1 MDSTKTTEYRYL
13 GKRAL
18 PVDGQ
23 DKLLGQLNFTGDLKI
38 GGMLHVRLMLSPH
51 PHARIISV
59 DRTAAQA
66 LPGVVAVLTAE
77 DLPTRDQVISSR
89 MSAVLAKEKVL
100 FEGQPVVAVVGET
113 VAAAQDGVEALE
125 VAYELL
131 PAIPNLD
138 AALSPESPILWPY
151 GLPKDAIDVSADH
164 GGVEQQSTAESS
176 EPSNIHTENKYARG
190 DVEQGFQE
198 ADVVLERTYR
208 IPAVHQGYLEPQIAV
223 AAPEGSSGL
232 VLYVSTQGPRTIR
245 NEVARL
251 LRLARSQVRV
261 VPMPMGGGFGGKHGL
276 LEPLVAAVAHLLHR
290 PVRLELTRTED
301 FLTSMPAPEHRIDL
315 KMGVKQDSQLCA
327 LEAKLYLN
335 NGAFSAPW
343 SGLAATLLASQYL
356 IPHIKISANEVCTT
370 QVMTGPYRAPS
381 APQAVFAMESHM
393 DDLARELEI
402 DPLEFRYQ
410 NASGGGDAMI
420 TGNPWPSLSFR
431 EVLDKMREHPAWAN
445 RENRPDEGIGLAAGV
460 WGCNTA
466 PASAVVRVESDG
478 SVQVLVGS
486 VDISGVNSGFVHIVA
501 ETLGVLP
508 EQVTITQG
516 DTTSGPAAP
525 VSGGSMVTYSVAGAL
540 ADAAG
545 EVRQRVTKMA
555 AEHFEASEQDIEIE
569 EGKVFVRGV
578 RSKAVT
584 LAEFASRAES
594 TRGQG
599 GPLLAHGNSAVE
611 VNAPVASVHLVRV
624 RVDKETGVVTPL
636 QYVAVQDVGFALN
649 PLMVEGQLQGGALQG
664 LAIGLQEQLVY
675 DDDGHLLTPSFLDY
689 ALPRCDEAPSVEPVL
704 VEVASPKGPFG
715 IRGVG
720 EPPIVPGPA
729 ALANA
734 VRDATGIRVKKL
746 PIRAPELWEKMQN

>member
-1 MDSTKTTEYRYL
+1 MKSVRTTEYRYL

-18 PVDGQ
+18 PVDAP
-23 DKLLGQLNFTGDLKI
+23 DKLRGQLRFTGDLKLD
-38 GGMLHVRLMLSPH
+38 GMHHVRLALSPH
-51 PHARIISV
+51 PHARIVSV
-59 DRTAAQA
+59 DRSAAEA
-66 LPGVVAVLTAE
+66 VPGVVAVLVAE

-89 MSAVLAKEKVL
+89 MSSVLAREKVL

-113 VAAAQDGVEALE
+113 ITAAQDGVEGLE
-125 VAYELL
+125 IEYDLL
-131 PAIPNLD
+131 PPIPNLN
-138 AALSPESPILWPY
+138 AALRPDAPILWPN

-164 GGVEQQSTAESS
+164 GGVDQQGTVESS
-176 EPSNIHTENKYARG
+176 EPGNIHTENRYDRG

-208 IPAVHQGYLEPQIAV
+208 MPAVHQGYLEPQVSV

-232 VLYVSTQGPRTIR
+232 VLYASTQGPRTIR

-261 VPMPMGGGFGGKHGL
+261 VAMPMGGGFGGKHGL
-276 LEPLVAAVAHLLHR
+276 IEPLTAAIAYQLRR

-301 FLTSMPAPEHRIDL
+301 FLTSMHAPEHRIDL
-315 KMGVKQDSQLCA
+315 KMGVKQNGQLCA
-327 LEAKLYLN
+327 LESKLYLN

-343 SGLAATLLASQYL
+343 AGLAATLLASQYR

-393 DDLARELEI
+393 DDLARELGLN
-402 DPLEFRYQ
+402 PLEFRYQ
-410 NASGGGDAMI
+410 NAAGGGDPMI
-420 TGNPWPSLSFR
+420 DGNPWPSLSLR
-431 EVLDKMREHPAWAN
+431 EVLAKMREHPAWVN
-445 RENRPDEGIGLAAGV
+445 RASGPDEGVGLAVGV
-460 WGCNTA
+460 WRCGVT
-466 PASAVVRVESDG
+466 PASAVVRVEGDG

-525 VSGGSMVTYSVAGAL
+525 ASGGSMVTYSIAGAL
-540 ADAAG
+540 TEAAG

-555 AEHFEASEQDIEIE
+555 ADHFEASEDDIEIQ

-578 RSKAVT
+578 PSKAVT

-594 TRGQG
+594 VRGQG

-611 VNAPVASVHLVRV
+611 INAPAASAHLVRV
-624 RVDKETGVVTPL
+624 KVDKETGVVTPL

-675 DDDGHLLTPSFLDY
+675 DEAGHLLTPSFLDY
-689 ALPRCDEAPSVEPVL
+689 ALPRCDEAPSIEPVL
-704 VEVASPKGPFG
+704 VEVASPKGAFG

-746 PIRAPELWEKMQN
+746 PIRAPELWKKMQT

>member
-1 MDSTKTTEYRYL
+1 MDSTRTSEYRYL
-13 GKRAL
+13 GKRTL
-18 PVDGQ
+18 PVDTK
-23 DKLLGQLNFTGDLKI
+23 DKLRGLLSFTGDLKFA
-38 GGMLHVRLMLSPH
+38 GMLHVRVALSPH
-51 PHARIISV
+51 PHARILGV
-59 DRTAAQA
+59 DRSAAEA
-66 LPGVVAVLTAE
+66 VPGVVAVLAAE

-89 MSAVLAKEKVL
+89 MSSVLAREKVL

-125 VAYELL
+125 VAYEPL

-138 AALSPESPILWPY
+138 AALRPDAPILWPN

-164 GGVEQQSTAESS
+164 GGVDQQESEDS
-176 EPSNIHTENKYARG
+176 GPPSNIHTENKYARG
-190 DVEQGFQE
+190 DVEQGFAE
-198 ADVVLERTYR
+198 SDFVLERTYR
-208 IPAVHQGYLEPQIAV
+208 IPAVHQGYLEPQASV

-232 VLYVSTQGPRTIR
+232 VVYASTQGPRTIR
-245 NEVARL
+245 KEVARL
-251 LRLARSQVRV
+251 LQMPRSQVRV

-276 LEPLVAAVAHLLHR
+276 IETLVAAIAHKLRR

-315 KMGVKQDSQLCA
+315 KMGVKQDGQLCA
-327 LEAKLYLN
+327 LESRLYLD

-356 IPHIKISANEVCTT
+356 IPHINISANEVNSTR
-370 QVMTGPYRAPS
+370 VMTGPYRAPS

-393 DDLARELEI
+393 DDLARELGL

-410 NASGGGDAMI
+410 NAAGGGDPMI
-420 TGNPWPSLSFR
+420 DGNPWPSLSLR

-445 RENRPDEGIGLAAGV
+445 RASRPDEGVGLAAGV
-460 WGCNTA
+460 WRCNAA
-466 PASAVVRVESDG
+466 PASAVVRVEGDG

-486 VDISGVNSGFVHIVA
+486 VDISGVNSGFVHVVA

-525 VSGGSMVTYSVAGAL
+525 VSGGSMVTYSVAGAI
-540 ADAAG
+540 ADAAS
-545 EVRQRVTKMA
+545 EIRQRVTKMA
-555 AEHFEASEQDIEIE
+555 ADRFEAREDDIEIQ

-578 RSKAVT
+578 PSKAVT
-584 LAEFASRAES
+584 LAEFASKVES
-594 TRGQG
+594 SRGKG

-611 VNAPVASVHLVRV
+611 VNAPAASAHLVRV
-624 RVDKETGVVTPL
+624 KVDKETGVVTPL
-636 QYVAVQDVGFALN
+636 EYVAVQDVGFALN

-675 DDDGHLLTPSFLDY
+675 DEEGHLQTPSFLDY

-704 VEVASPKGPFG
+704 VEIPSPVGPFG

-720 EPPIVPGPA
+720 EPPIVPGAA

-734 VRDATGIRVKKL
+734 VKNATGIRVEKL
-746 PIRAPELWEKMQN
+746 PIRAPELWEKMRD